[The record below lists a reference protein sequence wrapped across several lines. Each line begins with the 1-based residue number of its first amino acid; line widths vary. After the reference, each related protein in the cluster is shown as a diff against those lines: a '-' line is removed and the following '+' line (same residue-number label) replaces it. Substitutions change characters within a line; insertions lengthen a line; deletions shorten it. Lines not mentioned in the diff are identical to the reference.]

1 MNYQRM
7 GNTCGH
13 LNANE
18 TAIVTTWTDKEVRHG
33 PVTCFCYVPGINSV
47 AVVPM
52 VELKMHE
59 YAILEDVRDPT
70 KSRCIHGPLL
80 FKFEH
85 GYQRLSNIKPCP
97 VLDQND
103 YIIVTNREGIKKN
116 VNGPTV
122 FKPEYGDTWT
132 PIQEAVILQVN
143 QYIVVKDN
151 ANRDSPIRHVRGPAK
166 FYPQPYDE
174 IIKEGAQLVRNCPH
188 ITDTRAIW
196 LKRTNGKIDLVST
209 PQFFMPEVGETIEK
223 TVDAVSLENNQWAV
237 IKDNNNTETPIQHIR
252 GPTKFFLQ
260 PYTELVPEN
269 NAPIRQCFAVTD
281 TNALWL
287 QRNDGKLYLID
298 KPQYFMPEVGE
309 RVERRVEKTILK
321 ESEFA
326 IIISPSGENM
336 LKLGKEPGQRAF
348 FLPPYYSFLK
358 FKLGDTEQ
366 ERFTAL
372 PTYIPNEFT
381 VRTSDNVQVRIDLRI
396 SFQVF
401 QPEMY
406 AVKPI
411 DFYTQI
417 RYWIQ
422 NAMLDAYAKVSFR
435 DFMRVYADTAISETE
450 HAHKRF
456 NEYGIHIL
464 DVQVI
469 NFKCDKPETQALIDN
484 EIAVTVKKQSEL
496 RARELDVTIMGSEQ
510 AVQSQRKEIDLANAR
525 KDNEISM
532 QRKEMELVNARKDNE
547 MALQRKELE
556 LALKIKEKETEVALR
571 RREVELQTDE
581 ERARQELLEIK
592 QANAVKEGSFEGRAQ
607 GESVRAFLDSLPT
620 DLAMP
625 ERVKLW
631 EQLRE
636 LERAV
641 MLYSKVDKVHVMP
654 PGADVKQFN
663 LVMDEPSRDMARQQ
677 PLMMPAILGYSHDAA
692 VRAGAVAGVAAEATK
707 KK

>member
-1 MNYQRM
+1 M

-13 LNANE
+13 LNANQ
-18 TAIVTTWTDKEVRHG
+18 TAVVTTWTDKHVQHG
-33 PVTCFCYVPGINSV
+33 PVSCFCYPPGINSV
-47 AVVPM
+47 AIVPM
-52 VELKMHE
+52 LELKMNQ
-59 YAILEDVRDPT
+59 YAVVEDARNPT
-70 KSRCIHGPLL
+70 RSHCIHGPILHRL
-80 FKFEH
+80 DNA
-85 GYQRLSNIKPCP
+85 YQTVSKPAACP

-103 YIIVTNREGIKKN
+103 YIIVTNREGVKRTVI
-116 VNGPTV
+116 GPTV
-122 FKPEYGDTWT
+122 FKPEYGEKWT
-132 PIQEAVILQVN
+132 QIEEAIILQMN
-143 QYIVVKDN
+143 QFIVVKDN

-166 FYPQPYDE
+166 FYPSPYDE
-174 IIKEGAQLVRNCPH
+174 IVKDGQSLVRSCPA
-188 ITDTRAIW
+188 ITDTSAIW
-196 LKRTNGKIDLVST
+196 LKRTNGKIDLIST
-209 PQFFMPEVGETIEK
+209 PQYFMPEVGESIDRI
-223 TVDAVSLENNQWAV
+223 VQAVSLENNQWAV
-237 IKDNNNTETPIQHIR
+237 VKDNNNTDNPIQHIR
-252 GPTKFFLQ
+252 GPIKFFLQ
-260 PYTELVPEN
+260 PYTEIVPGT
-269 NAPIRQCFAVTD
+269 AGPIRACQAITD
-281 TNALWL
+281 TTAIWL
-287 QRNDGKLYLID
+287 RRNDGKLHLID
-298 KPQYFMPEVGE
+298 KQQYFMPAVGE
-309 RVERRVEKTILK
+309 IIDRTVEKTILK

-336 LKLGKEPGQRAF
+336 LKLGKEASQRAF

-358 FKLGDTEQ
+358 FKIGDVEQ
-366 ERFTAL
+366 ERFTTL

-396 SFQVF
+396 SFQVIE
-401 QPEMY
+401 PIMY

-450 HAHKRF
+450 QAHKRF

-525 KDNEISM
+525 KDNEIAM

-547 MALQRKELE
+547 MALQRRELE

-607 GESVRAFLDSLPT
+607 GESVRAFLDSLPA
-620 DLAMP
+620 DLPMP
-625 ERVKLW
+625 ERVALW
-631 EQLRE
+631 NQLRD
-636 LERAV
+636 LERTV
-641 MLYSKVDKVHVMP
+641 MLYSKVDKVQVMP

-663 LVMDEPSRDMARQQ
+663 LIMDEPSRELARSQ
-677 PLMMPAILGYSHDAA
+677 PLMMPAILGYSHDSTAVAA
-692 VRAGAVAGVAAEATK
+692 VAAATTAAAMK
-707 KK
+707 KV

>member
-1 MNYQRM
+1 M

-18 TAIVTTWTDKEVRHG
+18 TAIVTTWTDKDVQHG
-33 PVTCFCYVPGINSV
+33 PVSCFCYPPGINSV
-47 AVVPM
+47 TVVPM
-52 VELKMHE
+52 LELKMNQ
-59 YAILEDVRDPT
+59 YAIVEDSRNPT
-70 KSRCIHGPLL
+70 RSHCIYGPVLHRL
-80 FKFEH
+80 DNA
-85 GYQRLSNIKPCP
+85 YQTVSKPASCP

-103 YIIVTNREGIKKN
+103 YIVVTNREGVKRTII
-116 VNGPTV
+116 GPTV
-122 FKPEYGDTWT
+122 FKPEFGETWT
-132 PIQEAVILQVN
+132 PIQEAIILQMN
-143 QYIVVKDN
+143 QYIVIKDN

-166 FYPQPYDE
+166 FYPLPYDE
-174 IIKEGAQLVRNCPH
+174 IIKEGTSLVRMCPA
-188 ITDTRAIW
+188 ITDTTAIW

-209 PQFFMPEVGETIEK
+209 PQYFMPEVGEVIDRI
-223 TVDAVSLENNQWAV
+223 VQAVSLENNQWAV
-237 IKDNNNTETPIQHIR
+237 IKDNNNTDNPIQHVR
-252 GPTKFFLQ
+252 GPMKFFLQ
-260 PYTELVPEN
+260 PYTEIVPG
-269 NAPIRQCFAVTD
+269 AGGPIRSCQAITD
-281 TNALWL
+281 TTAIWL
-287 QRNDGKLYLID
+287 RRNDGKLHLID
-298 KPQYFMPEVGE
+298 KQQYFMPAVGE
-309 RVERRVEKTILK
+309 IIDRTIEKTILK

-336 LKLGKEPGQRAF
+336 LKLGKEASQRAF

-366 ERFTAL
+366 ERFTTL

-396 SFQVF
+396 SFQVIE
-401 QPEMY
+401 PIMY

-450 HAHKRF
+450 QAHKRF

-525 KDNEISM
+525 KDNEIAM

-547 MALQRKELE
+547 MALQRRELE

-607 GESVRAFLDSLPT
+607 GESVRAFLDSLPA
-620 DLAMP
+620 DLPMP
-625 ERVKLW
+625 ERVALW
-631 EQLRE
+631 NQLRD
-636 LERAV
+636 LERTV
-641 MLYSKVDKVHVMP
+641 MLYSKVDKVQVMP

-663 LVMDEPSRDMARQQ
+663 LIMDEPSRELAKSQ
-677 PLMMPAILGYSHDAA
+677 PLMMPAILGYSHDSTAVAA
-692 VRAGAVAGVAAEATK
+692 VAAATTAAAMK
-707 KK
+707 KV